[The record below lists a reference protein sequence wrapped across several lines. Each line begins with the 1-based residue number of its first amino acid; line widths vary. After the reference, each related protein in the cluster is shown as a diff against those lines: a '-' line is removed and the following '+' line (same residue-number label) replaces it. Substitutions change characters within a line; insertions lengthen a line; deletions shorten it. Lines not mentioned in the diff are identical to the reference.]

1 MKLDIETI
9 KVLSPYKDLFP
20 IDKDALNKLIN
31 KVELDGLNGQE
42 SIVYRYIK
50 NIGYVLVYGHIILE
64 AATQAGLV
72 YVNAIRVDFE
82 DEEQAIKYALD
93 KHEQKQALSKPAVTQ
108 DPKEA
113 SVDEST
119 ETEEE
124 YIERRS
130 RDYAK
135 QIGEQLKKA
144 GFDSAQIQHVLSLV
158 EV

>member
-9 KVLSPYKDLFP
+9 KVLSPYKELFP
-20 IDKDALNKLIN
+20 IDKDLLNKLIN
-31 KVELDGLNGQE
+31 KLELDGLNGQE

-50 NIGYVLVYGHIILE
+50 NIGYVLVYGHTILE

-72 YVNAIRVDFE
+72 YVDAIRVDFE

-93 KHEQKQALSKPAVTQ
+93 RHEKKQALSKPAVTQ
-108 DPKEA
+108 SDNKP
-113 SVDEST
+113 SIDEST

-135 QIGEQLKKA
+135 QIGDQLKKA

-158 EV
+158 EI